1 MLKGSKKKTLII
13 GGIIVAIAL
22 AGAGAVKASKNQK
35 NVGMQVQTVAIQKQD
50 IESRIQTTGQ
60 IESMDKREIVSDVEE
75 KIEKVFVQK
84 GDRVEKDQV
93 LMKLEETN
101 IRYKIKEAET
111 RLAIEQN
118 TMNQLKTDLEIAL
131 NNAEIKYK
139 DAKDTYERNKQ
150 LYEEHVISKN
160 ELDQSKSTL
169 DEMQND
175 SLSAKKKLGDEENAG
190 QVAKQAKQVQLAELE
205 VEKLKDNLEKHT
217 IKSPITGT
225 IVDMKIAESGIV
237 ESHVTLMFIQDVD
250 HLEIVTNIN
259 EYDASKIK
267 MGDAVEITGD
277 AFEGKTYHGK
287 IKYIGEI
294 AKTVETGQGKENVIE
309 VKVEIQDID
318 KSLKPGLSAKLDILT
333 ESKKDVLVLP
343 YETIFTKKNGEK
355 VVFIVENGKAK
366 EHKITT
372 GIESDLTVEVIGKG
386 LKEKDRVIVN
396 PTENVKDGDE
406 VHENKVM

>member
-1 MLKGSKKKTLII
+1 MLKGTKKKPWMIGVMII
-13 GGIIVAIAL
+13 IIAFVGVGVA
-22 AGAGAVKASKNQK
+22 KASKGQK
-35 NVGMQVQTVAIQKQD
+35 NAGKQVETVVIQKQD
-50 IESRIQTTGQ
+50 IESHIQTTGQ

-84 GDRVEKDQV
+84 GDKVEKDQI

-101 IRYKIKEAET
+101 IRYKIKEAQT
-111 RLAIEQN
+111 RLEIEQN
-118 TMNQLKTDLEIAL
+118 TLNQLKTDLAIAL
-131 NNAEIKYK
+131 GNAEIKYK

-150 LYEEHVISKN
+150 LYEESVISKN

-169 DEMQND
+169 DQMYND
-175 SLSAKKKLGDEENAG
+175 YLSAKKKLGDEENAG
-190 QVAKQAKQVQLAELE
+190 EVAKQAKQVQLAQLE

-267 MGDAVEITGD
+267 IGDPVIITGD
-277 AFEGKTYHGK
+277 AFEGKIYHGA

-309 VKVEIQDID
+309 VKVEIQNID

-355 VVFIVENGKAK
+355 VVFTVENGKAK
-366 EHKITT
+366 EHKIET
-372 GIESDLTVEVIGKG
+372 GIESDLTVEVIGKE
-386 LKEKDRVIVN
+386 LKENDPVIMN
-396 PTENVKDGDE
+396 PTENIKDGDE